1 MNIRD
6 ELDYLDL
13 KRKYKKLITEH
24 NSCKAVIAELEKTV
38 EALKLDLAS
47 KEKELAKKQTSS
59 SSSKSRS
66 KRSTSSSSSSSKTKG
81 E

>member
-13 KRKYKKLITEH
+13 KRKYKKIITEH
-24 NSCKAVIAELEKTV
+24 NSCKAIIAELEKTV

-59 SSSKSRS
+59 TARGRS
-66 KRSTSSSSSSSKTKG
+66 KKSSSSSKTKD